1 MYNDH
6 VIYKQL
12 IRILIGV
19 GFYVAKIDPAKHTV
33 EKKDKKRK
41 CEPENIEKVEKK
53 NEKKKRKK
61 KEYLDSDSDDF
72 VKKPIEQKKKEN
84 VTKKLLK
91 NKEAEVEK
99 QATSESDDVFK
110 ETPEIK
116 KKKKNFKKKKTEII
130 ESVSVENLR
139 ENTSENEDVGILDRP
154 VYQHMLM
161 DSQESLQNTIKS

>member
-1 MYNDH
+1 M
-6 VIYKQL
+6 
-12 IRILIGV
+12 
-19 GFYVAKIDPAKHTV
+19 IDW
-33 EKKDKKRK
+33 DG
-41 CEPENIEKVEKK
+41 
-53 NEKKKRKK
+53 
-61 KEYLDSDSDDF
+61 
-72 VKKPIEQKKKEN
+72 
-84 VTKKLLK
+84 LL
-91 NKEAEVEK
+91 
-99 QATSESDDVFK
+99 DDVFK